1 MTMNDW
7 QTKSTATLKVLNYH
21 TPNKPQNDSILS
33 HLGLIQYISVWS
45 KHLKNN
51 FFVVDIKTIHF
62 SWQSVLKMDQ
72 INMGLNYNLC
82 AFFRL

>member
-21 TPNKPQNDSILS
+21 TPNKPQNYSILS
-33 HLGLIQYISVWS
+33 HLGLIQYTSVWS

-51 FFVVDIKTIHF
+51 IFCWHQDYTFFLAVF
-62 SWQSVLKMDQ
+62 LKMDQ
-72 INMGLNYNLC
+72 INMGLSYNLY